1 MYNRKKA
8 WLYQIV
14 NTILKAISQMKYK
27 KNKLNSSKSL
37 WLLAGATAVAVG
49 GYMYMGRSQQ
59 VQAQASGSEE
69 GARQL
74 DQARREDNSV
84 AAQQTTQPEAL
95 TLRARYNQ
103 LAGNAPVPE
112 NILFVI
118 GDSQTLRSM
127 GKAFKN
133 ILGSSASNQVSYWGI
148 EGTTPKKILVN
159 HVNKATEQGNQ
170 LIAGLMKKPPIIVIQ
185 LGDNGINN
193 SDECMK
199 LIMYINSFY
208 DPSRLPL
215 IVWSGPFPLC
225 IPASGSRYVLPSC
238 TSDPRCLSVYQAR
251 KLNEWT
257 PRVNNGIRSFSN
269 VYFVSPYEYQ
279 PFVEKGQPCFTDDG
293 VHISK
298 EAMSKYVDYLLN
310 RGLSKS

>member
-1 MYNRKKA
+1 
-8 WLYQIV
+8 
-14 NTILKAISQMKYK
+14 MKYK
-27 KNKLNSSKSL
+27 KNRVNRAKSL

-49 GYMYMGRSQQ
+49 GYMYMGRSS
-59 VQAQASGSEE
+59 QAQASGSDE
-69 GARQL
+69 GARQP
-74 DQARREDNSV
+74 DQVQREDRGAV
-84 AAQQTTQPEAL
+84 APQAKQPEPL
-95 TLRARYNQ
+95 TLRARYSQ
-103 LAGNAPVPE
+103 LAGNSTDAE

-127 GKAFKN
+127 GKAFKSL
-133 ILGSSASNQVSYWGI
+133 LGSGASNRVSYWGI
-148 EGTTPKKILVN
+148 EGTTPKKILVK
-159 HVNKATEQGNQ
+159 HVNMATDQGNQ

-185 LGDNGINN
+185 LGDNGINS

-257 PRVNNGIRSFSN
+257 PRVNNAIRSFSN

-279 PFVEKGQPCFTDDG
+279 PFVERGQPCFTDDG

-298 EAMSKYVDYLLN
+298 DAMSKYVDYLLN